1 NGYVK
6 TIMGRKRNLADIN
19 SSNGNRRKLAERMAV
34 NTVIQGSAADMIKL
48 AMINLYRRIE
58 AEGLAM
64 KMMLQV
70 HDELVLEIPD
80 IHKEQYIAIIEEEM
94 VNAMKLDVPI
104 VVDSG
109 SGANWLE
116 AK

>member
-1 NGYVK
+1 
-6 TIMGRKRNLADIN
+6 
-19 SSNGNRRKLAERMAV
+19 MAV

-48 AMINLYRRIE
+48 AMINLHRRIE
-58 AEGLAM
+58 AEKLEM

-70 HDELVLEIPD
+70 HDELVLEIPEA
-80 IHKEQYIAIIEEEM
+80 HMEQYVAIVVEEM
-94 VNAMKLDVPI
+94 TNAMKLDVPI

-109 SGANWLE
+109 SGVNWLE